1 MSDGHGYQEVF
12 QSMSSQCLVLP
23 ELFYAAAIDIG
34 PRIPPL
40 KNKYAFLSDTV
51 KSHGSLDLSFYYDQ
65 GVVISKPSFTVEI
78 HSNAYLLFLIPS
90 FISWVDMSWLF
101 FNCHQDPVQ
110 WQPSLLSLLCLAM
123 TDSGGVSGVSTLH
136 ILAHHSVAHVHLKTS
151 LNIMLLNI
159 GYLVAEVQLK
169 GILSVMLA
177 TSIFHDYVQLSEY
190 HEFFNLLETVKWS
203 VARQCSSVE
212 VLLKTVY
219 MESVTGIVGH
229 IILVQRKCGG
239 LVFSLLW
246 LPPACEQFVH
256 WILWEIPWLF
266 SALVNWSSDVLA
278 IVAVITSAS
287 MLLQSY
293 PSRLEFAL
301 QGTFMLPDTY
311 YINWVHAFL
320 STILDASL
328 SKCRSISLNG
338 DIKFQCSVN
347 KGQWLSM
354 LSEIIQLCFSC
365 WLVVKGDW
373 ATEQLMPQPWPP
385 PVQCVLQDNG
395 FQIKLELTMCSPI
408 LFAWCEDTAEGAY
421 TSFFSLGKVAD
432 ILLWVAYC
440 AAIVN
445 IWICLGVVT
454 GAHMSLKGQRSL
466 KFVFVT

>member
-1 MSDGHGYQEVF
+1 LSVRARCRVAATILLTSSTTTSAAATSPCQAIERPRALTTMRSTKCLSCIVDELKSADTGFGTAPTTLLLFAAEIALDFTNRCSLKYLQRRYILIIGSSLSSVAAMSDGHGYQEVF

-34 PRIPPL
+34 PPIPPL
-40 KNKYAFLSDTV
+40 KNKYAFLSDIV
-51 KSHGSLDLSFYYDQ
+51 KSHGSLDLSFCYDQ

-136 ILAHHSVAHVHLKTS
+136 ILAHHSVAHVHLQTS

-266 SALVNWSSDVLA
+266 SALVN
-278 IVAVITSAS
+278 
-287 MLLQSY
+287 
-293 PSRLEFAL
+293 
-301 QGTFMLPDTY
+301 
-311 YINWVHAFL
+311 
-320 STILDASL
+320 
-328 SKCRSISLNG
+328 
-338 DIKFQCSVN
+338 
-347 KGQWLSM
+347 
-354 LSEIIQLCFSC
+354 
-365 WLVVKGDW
+365 
-373 ATEQLMPQPWPP
+373 
-385 PVQCVLQDNG
+385 
-395 FQIKLELTMCSPI
+395 
-408 LFAWCEDTAEGAY
+408 
-421 TSFFSLGKVAD
+421 
-432 ILLWVAYC
+432 
-440 AAIVN
+440 
-445 IWICLGVVT
+445 
-454 GAHMSLKGQRSL
+454 
-466 KFVFVT
+466 